1 MTYENNLSR
10 DRSPDVSQRN
20 DIYVLTEMFI
30 NTVGYEI
37 FF

>member
-10 DRSPDVSQRN
+10 NCSRDMLQRN

-30 NTVGYEI
+30 NTVGYEK
-37 FF
+37 